1 MDVVFTIGDFAKI
14 GRVSVRMLRHYDA
27 IGLLTPA
34 TVAADTGY
42 RYYQAAQLRRLNR
55 IIALKELGFTL
66 QQVRAI
72 VDEHVGV
79 EELRGMLRLRRAQL
93 EAQISADAARLTA
106 VEARLRTIAR
116 EGYMD
121 TNDVVVK
128 RVPPVRVAELS
139 AIAASYEGEDI
150 GPVIQPLYRELMHR
164 LEMAGVGLT
173 GPTVAYYEPAPD
185 ESPEAVSV
193 HAAAPVAVDPDGG
206 YDFAV
211 LDLPEIPS
219 AATIIHHGSMDEA
232 DASMQALAQ
241 WIDDNGYRM
250 VGYAR
255 EVCLEFDHDDP
266 SKWVHEF
273 QVEIE
278 RGRVSTAAG

>member
-1 MDVVFTIGDFAKI
+1 MFTIGDFARL

-72 VDEHVGV
+72 LDEQVGAD
-79 EELRGMLRLRRAQL
+79 ELRGMLRMRRAQL
-93 EAQISADAARLTA
+93 EAQMSADAARLTA

-116 EGYMD
+116 EGHMD

-128 RVPPVRVAELS
+128 RVPPIRVAELS
-139 AIAASYEGEDI
+139 AVAASYEGEDI

-164 LEMAGVGLT
+164 LGMSGVEQT
-173 GPTVAYYEPAPD
+173 GPPVAYYEPAP
-185 ESPEAVSV
+185 EQSPEAVTV
-193 HAAAPVAVDPDGG
+193 HAAAQVALDPDGG
-206 YDFAV
+206 HDFTV

-219 AATIIHHGSMDEA
+219 AATIIHHGPMDEA
-232 DASMQALAQ
+232 DASMQTLAQ

-255 EVCLEFDHDDP
+255 EVCLEFDPDDP

-273 QVEIE
+273 QVEIH
-278 RGRVSTAAG
+278 RAAG